1 MFELNKQQAK
11 LESLN
16 VRAEKH
22 GEDNVPAADLKLRV
36 NLANAALD
44 HFDKRLRKT
53 LYRKPSGAGEQTD
66 LPLEQTDGLTALT
79 FKHLA
84 PLRWDED
91 FPGYSLSIDSGLGI
105 KDPIELEEVELS
117 SFVFEALEGGSV
129 AITFRASCHPDAEE
143 AGALYTMIQE
153 DVEITLVPPRAKD
166 DAQQKL
172 AA

>member
-1 MFELNKQQAK
+1 MFGLEKQQAK
-11 LESLN
+11 IVSFN
-16 VRAEKH
+16 PRAEKH
-22 GEDNVPAADLKLRV
+22 GDENVTAGDLKIECTAHSSV
-36 NLANAALD
+36 LD
-44 HFDKRLRKT
+44 HFDKALRKL
-53 LYRKPSGAGEQTD
+53 LYRKPSSGEQSE
-66 LPLEQTDGLTALT
+66 LSLGESDGLTQRKLPR
-79 FKHLA
+79 LA